1 MKPCNVSSSIL
12 ILEDDLDQME
22 FLVSLIR
29 AEIKK
34 VMSNQS
40 TSDK

>member
-22 FLVSLIR
+22 FLVSLVR

-34 VMSNQS
+34 
-40 TSDK
+40 